1 MADLIDD
8 DLDLDNEILRHRMA
22 GISVRAI
29 ARRFGISRRDVLT
42 ALDRALP
49 QIDNATRLAAIKLEL
64 ERLDQLIRPFFVKA
78 LEGDTAAASILC
90 KISTLRADLLGLN
103 APLRIDATLVE
114 SYDNPTSTEELE
126 VAISRLVGKSLP
138 EPPDKSH

>member
-1 MADLIDD
+1 MADLIVDLVDD
-8 DLDLDNEILRHRMA
+8 DLDAQILTHRMA

-29 ARRFGISRRDVLT
+29 MRRYGMTKRDVEA

-49 QIDNATRLAAIKLEL
+49 QINNATRIATIKLEL

-78 LEGDTAAASILC
+78 LAGDTAAASILV
-90 KISTLRADLLGLN
+90 KLSERRSSLLGLD

-114 SYDNPTSTEELE
+114 SYDNPTTTADLE
-126 VAISRLVGKSLP
+126 SAINLLVGKP
-138 EPPDKSH
+138 AQSH